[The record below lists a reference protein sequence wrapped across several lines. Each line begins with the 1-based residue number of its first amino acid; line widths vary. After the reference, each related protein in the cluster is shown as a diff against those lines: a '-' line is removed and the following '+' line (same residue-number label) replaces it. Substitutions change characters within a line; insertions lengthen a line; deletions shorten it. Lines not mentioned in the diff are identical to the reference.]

1 MVVLVAMQVIGTVGV
16 GVAPSIGVL
25 LAGEVTENEAWAGLA
40 RTASTLGAAL
50 VGVPLGSLAAR
61 HGRRVAL
68 ATGWWAAAG
77 GGALLVAAAQ
87 WGLLIPLILGLLL
100 IGVGSA
106 VSLQARFAATDLA
119 AAAHKG
125 RSLSLVVWVGTLGAV
140 LGPNLGIPGQWVSGF
155 TGLTVF
161 ASAFLITAACLAIAG
176 TLVFLFL
183 RPDPLKVLEET
194 SLESE
199 SVQPGSAGPGRI
211 RQVIAELRVN
221 AAARYALTAI
231 LTAQVVMVSIM
242 TMTPV
247 HISTYGGSITLVGVT
262 ISLHIAGM
270 YALSPLVGIMVD
282 RAGHRPTV
290 TLGIGV
296 FIASLAVGALFPE
309 STAGVMAALIL
320 LGVGWSFVN
329 IAGSTLFSTVI
340 SDKTRAASQGTV
352 DAAANLLGATA
363 AFIAGPLLVISSF
376 STLNLLAVVV
386 LIPLAV
392 LTLRRRTAN

>member
-1 MVVLVAMQVIGTVGV
+1 MVVLVAMQVIGAVGV

-247 HISTYGGSITLVGVT
+247 HISTHGGSITLVGVT

-270 YALSPLVGIMVD
+270 YALSPLAGIMVD

>member
-247 HISTYGGSITLVGVT
+247 HISTHGGSITLVGVT

-282 RAGHRPTV
+282 RAGHRPAV

-309 STAGVMAALIL
+309 SAAGVMAALIL

>member
-221 AAARYALTAI
+221 TAARYALTAI

-247 HISTYGGSITLVGVT
+247 HISTHGGSITLVGVT

-376 STLNLLAVVV
+376 STLNLSAVVV